1 MTFFCGGSSGFGRIR
16 PFFELD
22 PIGWMRTSA
31 SETHG
36 QAAQH
41 SLRRSDDEQFVV
53 DGRVGGSLA
62 EAVPHGKEHFP
73 SGGTEVHEWERLMDL
88 EVETRVI
95 RGPVGASRAVV
106 TEAADE

>member
-22 PIGWMRTSA
+22 PIDWMRNPA
-31 SETHG
+31 LETHG

-41 SLRRSDDEQFVV
+41 SLRRSDDEKFVV
-53 DGRVGGSLA
+53 DRRVGRSFA
-62 EAVPHGKEHFP
+62 EAVPHRKEHFP

-88 EVETRVI
+88 EIETRVI
-95 RGPVGASRAVV
+95 RSTVGA
-106 TEAADE
+106 